1 MTELTNSTNN
11 NLITIINDLELK
23 ELIISL
29 SKVYNK
35 VVNKPFSIGVMG
47 KSGAGKSSFVNTLC
61 QKDVCLTGGVG
72 GCTREIQKIT
82 AKLGEMDIHI
92 YDFPGIAENSQWN
105 KKYWDLYLP
114 HLEKLDKIFWLI
126 KVDDRAIL
134 EDERFYKTHIESDY
148 NNRDKFVVILSQADK
163 AEPKREWD
171 NNRFIPSSTQVE
183 TLLANKYRIYTD
195 FMNSSNNAPERIISI
210 STDFIKEN
218 NSFKTYGFDNI
229 FNMFAIT
236 LNNISAV
243 SDELPLSAS
252 WEITQRE
259 ANISYEFIQ
268 YIDKKM
274 REELNAMLS
283 RSNNLRDLL

>member
-1 MTELTNSTNN
+1 MEMKTNTIDK
-11 NLITIINDLELK
+11 NLIDLIQEIELK
-23 ELIISL
+23 EQILAL
-29 SKVYNK
+29 SKAYKK
-35 VVNKPFSIGVMG
+35 VIDKSFSIGVMG
-47 KSGAGKSSFVNTLC
+47 KAGAGKSSFINSLC
-61 QKDVCLTGGVG
+61 QGYVCETGGVG
-72 GCTREIQKIT
+72 GCTREIQKID
-82 AKLGEMDIHI
+82 AKLGEMDIRL